1 MSDSF
6 VIPDSDLTTLQ
17 DFIDKLTQK
26 GFDVSVIW
34 KKNKKVANHPSDANI
49 AQIFLEE
56 RLIFNFNHK
65 VGLFYDTLLN
75 YEEKRKVT
83 QSLVEMHWIKNCDY
97 SAALFCCLL
106 HIFLIGVFLAIKK
119 DGPGGQVAIGLGTS
133 SLTIMCFGYILW
145 LPKVKRAVVPGKF
158 VFGIVLFGAFLTVPS
173 SLLQL
178 VLIKA
183 LQRKTLYNLA
193 IKLNPASEL
202 L

>member
-119 DGPGGQVAIGLGTS
+119 DGPGGQVAIGLGTQ
-133 SLTIMCFGYILW
+133 GYQEY
-145 LPKVKRAVVPGKF
+145 REHSPGYHFF
-158 VFGIVLFGAFLTVPS
+158 VLELVERDSA
-173 SLLQL
+173 LLHL
-178 VLIKA
+178 G
-183 LQRKTLYNLA
+183 NWH
-193 IKLNPASEL
+193 
-202 L
+202 